1 MRSYS
6 SAVRPDS
13 LARSSVTLGEAP
25 VTRLP
30 LEEAAVLDEAAEEA
44 LEQLEPV
51 RAAHRRLGRA
61 LGMRHEAEHVALRT
75 HDARDVLERAV
86 RIRRPRDAP
95 VGHCVAED
103 HLVPRP
109 ELTQR
114 FGVRVVLALAVG
126 DRHREHLP
134 GPEPPRERRLD
145 VVHDEV
151 GGLAAVLQALVAR
164 ERPRQEP
171 RLAEDLEAVAR
182 AEDRAAPRDELAE
195 RLDDR
200 RAPGDG
206 ARAEIVAVREPARQ
220 DDAVEVTEV
229 ALPVPNE

>member
-61 LGMRHEAEHVALRT
+61 LGMRHEAEHVTLQT

-86 RIRRPRDAP
+86 GIRRPRNAP
-95 VGHCVAED
+95 VGLCVAED

-109 ELTQR
+109 ELAQR
-114 FGVRVVLALAVG
+114 LGVRVVLALAVG

-134 GPEPPRERRLD
+134 EPEPPREDRKSTRLNSS
-145 VVHDEV
+145 HPSTSY
-151 GGLAAVLQALVAR
+151 AVFCLKKKKQKNDTNTIKKQKPKVY
-164 ERPRQEP
+164 
-171 RLAEDLEAVAR
+171 DK
-182 AEDRAAPRDELAE
+182 
-195 RLDDR
+195 
-200 RAPGDG
+200 
-206 ARAEIVAVREPARQ
+206 
-220 DDAVEVTEV
+220 
-229 ALPVPNE
+229 N